1 MRQLKSTTLNKWLVA
16 KTLVDSTI
24 AQAIETEKAASD
36 TTLSLSLIL
45 LAPKILYKVKTKT
58 PFSLFFSS

>member
-36 TTLSLSLIL
+36 TTLSLSLSHTTRSQNFVQG
-45 LAPKILYKVKTKT
+45 KN
-58 PFSLFFSS
+58 